1 MVIFHSYVSLPE
13 GKSAGCSDSAR
24 TVTEMLQLMKTAGCH
39 PYLIAVVHPLSPD
52 LPLGQ
57 LTSKSLNEWKIA
69 AKGLHHTPPRLCICY
84 CTSYCVT
91 SHHITSHHI
100 TSYHYAS
107 HHIIS
112 YHKFPAQA
120 SETVHWFMI
129 RIAVSLSAESQPAAS
144 AACSRECLGLLWLT
158 GHAEAR
164 TWSKEQRHCYG

>member
-1 MVIFHSYVSLPE
+1 
-13 GKSAGCSDSAR
+13 
-24 TVTEMLQLMKTAGCH
+24 MLQYDTKAGCH

-69 AKGLHHTPPRLCICY
+69 AKLLHPDCVSATVHHT
-84 CTSYCVT
+84 V
-91 SHHITSHHI
+91 SHHIISHHI

-120 SETVHWFMI
+120 SETVHRFMI
-129 RIAVSLSAESQPAAS
+129 RIAVSLSLRVNQLHRQLAPGSVL
-144 AACSRECLGLLWLT
+144 ACSDSLGMQRPEP
-158 GHAEAR
+158 EAR
-164 TWSKEQRHCYG
+164 NKGIATDNQCFNKMHQKHHRKPCFDDF